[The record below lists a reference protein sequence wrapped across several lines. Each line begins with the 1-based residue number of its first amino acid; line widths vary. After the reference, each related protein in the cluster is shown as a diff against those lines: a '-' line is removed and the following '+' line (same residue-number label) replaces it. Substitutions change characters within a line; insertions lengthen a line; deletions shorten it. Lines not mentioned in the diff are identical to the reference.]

1 MWKLLGSNQLET
13 EDLENYQPI
22 QIEHFTKE
30 RACSGKNTKGM
41 SKRLLNKEIM
51 GVTHS
56 ANQPSEE
63 AWNINGVILGETVKG
78 KEVGQNEGR
87 LSEF

>member
-1 MWKLLGSNQLET
+1 MHALSAADVET
-13 EDLENYQPI
+13 EDLENYHPI

-30 RACSGKNTKGM
+30 RACSRENTKGM
-41 SKRLLNKEIM
+41 SKQLLNREVM

-63 AWNINGVILGETVKG
+63 AWNRDGVILGETLKG

>member
-1 MWKLLGSNQLET
+1 
-13 EDLENYQPI
+13 
-22 QIEHFTKE
+22 
-30 RACSGKNTKGM
+30 M

>member
-1 MWKLLGSNQLET
+1 
-13 EDLENYQPI
+13 
-22 QIEHFTKE
+22 
-30 RACSGKNTKGM
+30 
-41 SKRLLNKEIM
+41 M